1 MEFSAQQIAEILN
14 GEIIGDSNVTV
25 NELAKIEEGK
35 LGALSFLSNPKYE
48 DFIYTTGSSICIVNH
63 SFSPSKNLPES
74 LTLIKV
80 DDAYAC
86 FAQLLEVYADM
97 NKKQAGIEVPNF
109 IDPSAQLG
117 DNIHLGAFA
126 YVGKNVRIGKNCVI
140 YPHVFIGDN
149 TVIDENTTIHPHVTL
164 YEASVIGKNCII
176 HAGVV
181 IGSDGFGFAPDHNG
195 VYKKVPQIGNVVIE
209 EDVEIGANTTI
220 DRATMGSTFIRKG
233 VKIDNLCQIAHNV
246 EVGEHTAMASQVGI
260 AGSAK
265 IGKRVTIGGQAGI
278 GGHLSI
284 ADQTQIA
291 GQSGVASTIKTAQ
304 AVMGT
309 PVIPL
314 SDFKRSHIVFKQL
327 PNMLKRVI
335 ELETKL
341 AALISKK

>member
-1 MEFSAQQIAEILN
+1 MEFSAQQIAEILK
-14 GEIIGDSNVTV
+14 GEIIGDSNVSV
-25 NELAKIEEGK
+25 KELAKIEEGK

-48 DFIYTTGSSICIVNH
+48 EFIYTTGSSICIVNN
-63 SFSPSKNLPES
+63 SFEPSKNLPET

-80 DDAYAC
+80 ADAYAC

-97 NKKQAGIEVPNF
+97 NKKQAGIESPSF
-109 IDPSAQLG
+109 IDATAQL
-117 DNIHLGAFA
+117 DENIYLGAFA
-126 YVGKNVRIGKNCVI
+126 YVGKNVKIGKNCII

-149 TVIDENTTIHPHVTL
+149 ALIDENTTIYPNVTV
-164 YEASVIGKNCII
+164 YDASIIGKNCII

-181 IGSDGFGFAPDHNG
+181 IGSDGFGFAPDGNG

-209 EDVEIGANTTI
+209 DDVEIGANTTI
-220 DRATMGSTFIRKG
+220 DRATMGSTYIRKG

-265 IGKRVTIGGQAGI
+265 IGKRVIIGGQAGI

-304 AVMGT
+304 ALMGT

-314 SDFKRSHIVFKQL
+314 RDFKKSHIVFKQL
-327 PNMLKRVI
+327 PSMLKRVV